1 MTRDVWL
8 LVLGSVLGF
17 GGGLL
22 AFFIQWWWNRG
33 IQRKAVHD
41 FLRELLRAFD
51 RVAPRIEE
59 TYQKSGV
66 LWNDLLNQVSNDLA
80 LYERNREHAIVI
92 KDLTLRAELWDWFS
106 KLRTVIH
113 MSLGLNAM
121 LSTRPGDQWATEEI
135 KKQVDRLKELK
146 VEAQRLLERLQ

>member
-1 MTRDVWL
+1 MTRDLWL
-8 LVLGSVLGF
+8 VVF
-17 GGGLL
+17 GAGLAFSGGLL
-22 AFFIQWWWNRG
+22 AFFIQWWWNRK
-33 IQRKAVHD
+33 IQRKVVHD

-51 RVAPRIEE
+51 RVAPRIVE
-59 TYQKSGV
+59 TYQKSGI

-80 LYERNREHAIVI
+80 LYERNREYAIVI
-92 KDLTLRAELWDWFS
+92 KDLTIRAELWDWFS

-121 LSTRPGDQWATEEI
+121 LITRPGDPWATGEV
-135 KKQVDRLKELK
+135 KKQVDQIKELK